1 MNGLQRM
8 GGVAALI
15 AGATFVAGF
24 ALLFALLAPAGYLAT
39 DADPL
44 RNAAFLA
51 DNEAVMYLWYLTI
64 YVVFGVFLIV
74 LSLALHERLEDR
86 SPAMARISA
95 AFGLIWAGLVIA
107 SGMVANV
114 GTGVVAKLYGE
125 DPEQAASV
133 WLALDFVVR
142 GLGGGNEIVGG
153 LWVLLVSLAA
163 LRAGGLPRI
172 LNYFGAMVGAAG
184 ILTVVPAL
192 AALEVP
198 GAIFGLGLIVWFVW
212 VGVVMLRGKPGATA
226 YEGKGRRLE

>member
-1 MNGLQRM
+1 MNGLQRT

-15 AGATFVAGF
+15 AAATFVAGF
-24 ALLFALLAPAGYLAT
+24 ALLFALLAPAGYFAA

-64 YVVFGVFLIV
+64 YVVFGVFLVV

-114 GTGVVAKLYGE
+114 GTGVVAELYGE
-125 DPEQAASV
+125 DPGQAASV

-172 LNYFGAMVGAAG
+172 SNYFGAMVGAAG

-192 AALEVP
+192 AALEAP

-212 VGVVMLRGKPGATA
+212 VGVVMLRGKPGAAA
-226 YEGKGRRLE
+226 YDGKGRKLE